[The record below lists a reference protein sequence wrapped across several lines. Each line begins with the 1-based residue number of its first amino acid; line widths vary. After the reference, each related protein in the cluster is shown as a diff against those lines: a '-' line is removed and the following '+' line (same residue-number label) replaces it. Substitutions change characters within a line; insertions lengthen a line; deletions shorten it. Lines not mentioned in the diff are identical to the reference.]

1 MTAPTNQNAVGAT
14 QPTDSPKPLRLAT
27 LAAQIS
33 ALRFFIGHDQLAAMI
48 DGAKGEEGAWFRAKI
63 SELYETVRTMPKS
76 YETDGWGMRAIAHLR
91 YFAGGRAVWLI
102 TERDAGAPGDST
114 PGEQSQAFGH
124 ADLFGD
130 GGELGYI
137 SIAEIIANGG
147 ELDLFFTAKPLWQAW
162 KLEKPQSAR
171 DALAMELHGVL
182 YAALP
187 DDGPEQD
194 HIARMI
200 AAVEAVA

>member
-1 MTAPTNQNAVGAT
+1 MQAAENA
-14 QPTDSPKPLRLAT
+14 KPSRAAT

-33 ALRFFIGHDQLAAMI
+33 ALRHFMGRAQLAAMI
-48 DGAKGEEGAWFRAKI
+48 DGTKGEEGEWFRAKI
-63 SELYETVRTMPKS
+63 GALCETIQTMPKS
-76 YETDGWGMRAIAHLR
+76 YETDGQGMRAIAHLR
-91 YFAGGRAVWLI
+91 YFAGGRAAWLI

-114 PGEQSQAFGH
+114 PGKQSQAFGH

-137 SIAEIIANGG
+137 SIAEIIAEGG
-147 ELDLFFTAKPLWQAW
+147 GLDLHFTAKPLWQAL
-162 KLEKPQSAR
+162 KLEEPQSAR

-182 YAALP
+182 YGALP

-200 AAVEAVA
+200 AAGEAVA

>member
-1 MTAPTNQNAVGAT
+1 MQSADSQ
-14 QPTDSPKPLRLAT
+14 QP
-27 LAAQIS
+27 S
-33 ALRFFIGHDQLAAMI
+33 ALRHFIGHAQLAAMI
-48 DGAKGEEGAWFRAKI
+48 DGTKGEEGEWFRSKI
-63 SELYETVRTMPKS
+63 GELCDTVRTMPKS
-76 YETDGWGMRAIAHLR
+76 YETDGQGMRAVAHLR

-130 GGELGYI
+130 GGELNYI
-137 SIAEIIANGG
+137 SIAEIIAAGG
-147 ELDLFFTAKPLWQAW
+147 ELDLHFTPKPLWQAL
-162 KLEKPQSAR
+162 KLEEPQSAR
-171 DALAMELHGVL
+171 DALAMELHGMF

-200 AAVEAVA
+200 AAEEAIA

>member
-1 MTAPTNQNAVGAT
+1 MQSAENA
-14 QPTDSPKPLRLAT
+14 KPSRAAT

-33 ALRFFIGHDQLAAMI
+33 ALRHFIGHAQLVAMI
-48 DGAKGEEGAWFRAKI
+48 DGTKGEEGEWFRAKI
-63 SELYETVRTMPKS
+63 GALCDTVRTMPKS
-76 YETDGWGMRAIAHLR
+76 YETDGQGMRAVARLR
-91 YFAGGRAVWLI
+91 YFAGGRAAWLI
-102 TERDAGAPGDST
+102 TERDAGAAGDST

-137 SIAEIIANGG
+137 SIAEIIAVGG
-147 ELDLFFTAKPLWQAW
+147 ELDLFFTAKPLWKAL
-162 KLEKPQSAR
+162 KLEEPQSAR
-171 DALAMELHGVL
+171 DALAMELHGVP
-182 YAALP
+182 YASLP

-200 AAVEAVA
+200 AAGEAIA

>member
-1 MTAPTNQNAVGAT
+1 MTATTATTNGAAPTQAA
-14 QPTDSPKPLRLAT
+14 DSQQLP
-27 LAAQIS
+27 
-33 ALRFFIGHDQLAAMI
+33 ALRHFMGRAQLAAMI
-48 DGAKGEEGAWFRAKI
+48 DGTKGEEGDWFRAKI
-63 SELYETVRTMPKS
+63 AELFTTIRTMPKS
-76 YETDGWGMRAIAHLR
+76 YETDGQGMGAIAHLR
-91 YFAGGRAVWLI
+91 YFAGGRSAWLI

-147 ELDLFFTAKPLWQAW
+147 ELDLFFTAKPLWQAL
-162 KLEKPQSAR
+162 KLEEPQSAR
-171 DALAMELHGVL
+171 DVLAMELHGML

-200 AAVEAVA
+200 AAGEAIA

>member
-1 MTAPTNQNAVGAT
+1 MQAADSQQIHAV
-14 QPTDSPKPLRLAT
+14 RH
-27 LAAQIS
+27 
-33 ALRFFIGHDQLAAMI
+33 FIGHAQLAAMI
-48 DGAKGEEGAWFRAKI
+48 DGTKGEEGEWFRAKI
-63 SELYETVRTMPKS
+63 GELCDTVRTMPKS
-76 YETDGWGMRAIAHLR
+76 YETDGQGMRAIAHLR
-91 YFAGGRAVWLI
+91 YFAGGRAAWLI
-102 TERDAGAPGDST
+102 TERDEGVPVLSRD
-114 PGEQSQAFGH
+114 EQSQAFGH

-137 SIAEIIANGG
+137 SIAEIIAVGG
-147 ELDLFFTAKPLWQAW
+147 ELDLFFTPKPLWQAL
-162 KLEKPQSAR
+162 KLEEPQSAR

-200 AAVEAVA
+200 AAGEAIA